1 MSILHRTT
9 TSANTRKRADW
20 RLDRDTETE
29 SRDLLLK
36 RLKRRRDELEARVGE
51 RKNEEP
57 VVQPIGPLYALF
69 CIAALLGGVLGG
81 VVADSIRVWLGLVTG
96 EIALIGTHVYRLYQR
111 SRIRHA
117 DQESAHLEYKSKALP
132 GGQHLNIANT
142 RVEKLL
148 ERVDRQERLLVQHL
162 LRNVFL
168 AMILGV
174 PVFGVAMAASVNGS
188 LVKPSIGTVLL
199 VLLAAIGF
207 VFARNRARELES
219 EVQQTD
225 YELNLLSRYP
235 TGEQR
240 AELLYLKQQFELKR
254 YYDEALRQSTT
265 LSYIGAAC
273 VAGGFVVIGVTFALL
288 LSQSSH
294 EDGSV
299 VIAVIGGVGGVL
311 ANFVAVVFLRMHSG
325 TIRALTEFQERLVET
340 NHLHFGN
347 LLVARIDAVRPPHAR
362 ALAKFAKAMASTGTP
377 PRGSQRQ

>member
-1 MSILHRTT
+1 MSIFHGTAMSGRK
-9 TSANTRKRADW
+9 RKRAAW
-20 RLDRDTETE
+20 RLDGQTEHK
-29 SRDLLLK
+29 SRELLLE
-36 RLKRRRDELEARVGE
+36 RLNRRCLELEARVPI
-51 RKNEEP
+51 RKDNKR
-57 VVQPIGPLYALF
+57 VVRPIGRTYALF
-69 CIAALLGGVLGG
+69 CIAALLAGVVGGVL
-81 VVADSIRVWLGLVTG
+81 AENINVWLGVVTG
-96 EIALIGTHVYRLYQR
+96 EIALVGVHVYRLYRR
-111 SRIRHA
+111 SRTRHA
-117 DQESAHLEYKSKALP
+117 DQESAHLTYELKALP
-132 GGQHLNIANT
+132 GGEHLNIASA

-174 PVFGVAMAASVNGS
+174 PVFGVAVAASVNAS
-188 LVKPSIGTVLL
+188 LVGPSIATALFE
-199 VLLAAIGF
+199 LLAAIGF

-225 YELNLLSRYP
+225 YELNLLSKYP

-273 VAGGFVVIGVTFALL
+273 VVGGFVVIGVTFALL
-288 LSQSSH
+288 LSGSS
-294 EDGSV
+294 DDDSRV

-325 TIRALTEFQERLVET
+325 TIRALTEFQGRLVET
-340 NHLHFGN
+340 NHLHFAN
-347 LLVARIDAVRPPHAR
+347 LLLARIDAVRPRHAS
-362 ALAKFAKAMASTGTP
+362 ALAKFAKVMASNGNP
-377 PRGSQRQ
+377 SSRSQRQ